1 MTIRLAFV
9 YPFQMQSVINKK
21 VPDIAARHPLLIRSN
36 YPQQG
41 NPQHM
46 PMAQQ
51 AAMTLPGAAA
61 NAVPADIET
70 AIAASFAIRT
80 IVRLLI

>member
-1 MTIRLAFV
+1 
-9 YPFQMQSVINKK
+9 
-21 VPDIAARHPLLIRSN
+21 
-36 YPQQG
+36 
-41 NPQHM
+41 
-46 PMAQQ
+46 MAQQ

-80 IVRLLI
+80 IVRLLVCLKNDI